1 MYKTILVP
9 VDISEDELTE
19 KALQHA
25 VYIAK
30 LEGAKIHLFHAIP
43 DVSRFSISYSYHYD
57 MLSSF
62 ANKAIERV
70 QEQLQELANSVD
82 LPKEQVDFSA
92 AFGSAR
98 DKVLELA
105 EKIKADLIVV
115 GSRRPSI
122 STHLLGSNTS
132 GIVAYAKQSVL
143 VVR

>member
-62 ANKAIERV
+62 ANKERV

-122 STHLLGSNTS
+122 STHLLGSNAS

>member
-1 MYKTILVP
+1 
-9 VDISEDELTE
+9 
-19 KALQHA
+19 
-25 VYIAK
+25 
-30 LEGAKIHLFHAIP
+30 
-43 DVSRFSISYSYHYD
+43 

-122 STHLLGSNTS
+122 STHLLGSNAS

>member
-82 LPKEQVDFSA
+82 LPKEQVDFS
-92 AFGSAR
+92 GSAR

-122 STHLLGSNTS
+122 STHLLGSNAS
-132 GIVAYAKQSVL
+132 GIVAYARQSVL

>member
-1 MYKTILVP
+1 MYKNILVP
-9 VDISEDELTE
+9 VDIAEDELTT

-30 LEGAKIHLFHAIP
+30 LEGAKLHLFHAIP
-43 DVSRFSISYSYHYD
+43 DISRFSISYSYHYD

-62 ANKAIERV
+62 ANKAIERA
-70 QEQLQELANSVD
+70 QEQLQELVESVD
-82 LPKEQVDFSA
+82 LPKEQIEYSA

-105 EKIKADLIVV
+105 EKIKADLIIV

-122 STHLLGSNTS
+122 STHLLGSNAS

>member
-98 DKVLELA
+98 DKV
-105 EKIKADLIVV
+105 DLIVV

-122 STHLLGSNTS
+122 STHLLGSNAS

>member
-122 STHLLGSNTS
+122 STHLLGSNRLLS
-132 GIVAYAKQSVL
+132 
-143 VVR
+143 